1 MRIPGIFKNSTI
13 YTLIT
18 VLQKG
23 ISFFLLPVYTAFLS
37 PGDYGVIGV
46 VGSVSAFL
54 SVLLTLG
61 IGGAMSRFYY
71 KSSDDEYRRN
81 LYGTI
86 AIVIFGNC
94 TFWGTLFILGHTV
107 LVDPFIGKISFYPYV
122 FIGLL
127 NSIFTPIYLFYQN
140 YLQTSQQAEKY
151 GVISILFFLLNISL
165 ILISLCVLHWGVLGV
180 LLANLTTSIVFFLY
194 VLITFL
200 PKLILKFNNQIFK
213 GWAKYT
219 LPLLP
224 HSLANWSN
232 GMLDRLLVNGIKSQ
246 VDAGLYNLGQ
256 QYGSVVS
263 SIALGINQAYVPWFF
278 ERISNGRDGRKD
290 IRLLGEV
297 ASWGISLIGLV
308 LAIFAKEIL
317 GVMIH
322 NPAYSQVWT
331 IIPCIVFAYVFQS
344 LYYFFVNVLFIKDT
358 KYVFIITMLTVAI
371 NIGLNLLLIPRYG
384 FMGCAGACVVTYFVK
399 SIIALIASHLCN
411 KEISFNWISMYLS
424 SLFAFA
430 ISLTPLWMSN
440 ISMMNALIIKTLLCF
455 SFFLYVLIRYRT
467 RIYMIFN
474 QIVKK

>member
-1 MRIPGIFKNSTI
+1 MFGACIPVVGK
-13 YTLIT
+13 Y
-18 VLQKG
+18 
-23 ISFFLLPVYTAFLS
+23 ISDIADS
-37 PGDYGVIGV
+37 VIGSLVMIKSV
-46 VGSVSAFL
+46 VG
-54 SVLLTLG
+54 
-61 IGGAMSRFYY
+61 
-71 KSSDDEYRRN
+71 
-81 LYGTI
+81 I
-86 AIVIFGNC
+86 A
-94 TFWGTLFILGHTV
+94 
-107 LVDPFIGKISFYPYV
+107 
-122 FIGLL
+122 
-127 NSIFTPIYLFYQN
+127 
-140 YLQTSQQAEKY
+140 
-151 GVISILFFLLNISL
+151 
-165 ILISLCVLHWGVLGV
+165 
-180 LLANLTTSIVFFLY
+180 
-194 VLITFL
+194 
-200 PKLILKFNNQIFK
+200 
-213 GWAKYT
+213 
-219 LPLLP
+219 
-224 HSLANWSN
+224 
-232 GMLDRLLVNGIKSQ
+232 
-246 VDAGLYNLGQ
+246 
-256 QYGSVVS
+256 SVV
-263 SIALGINQAYVPWFF
+263 GIILMCMIPIIKLTSVMLVLKLMEAMLEPVVDKKFQ
-278 ERISNGRDGRKD
+278 
-290 IRLLGEV
+290 RLLGEV

-424 SLFAFA
+424 SLLAFA
-430 ISLTPLWMSN
+430 ISLTPLWMSY